1 MNPCDPSVV
10 AHYRYAVT
18 WSPEDEEFV
27 ATVAEFPS
35 LSWLDS
41 DRIAALEGLD
51 RLLHD
56 VVVDMCERGET
67 VPLPFAERRYSGNL
81 KVRVPPERHRQLAIE
96 AQEAG
101 VSLNRYVND
110 LIAH

>member
-1 MNPCDPSVV
+1 M

-35 LSWLDS
+35 LSWLAP

-51 RLLHD
+51 RLLRD
-56 VVVDMCERGET
+56 VVADLCARGEE
-67 VPLPFAERRYSGNL
+67 VPLPFSERRFSGNL
-81 KVRVPPERHRQLAIE
+81 KVRVPPERHRQLVIE